1 MARPPSD
8 VTSIKEGIMACP
20 SCSTVAPR
28 PEKRTWTDESKP
40 GPPTKLPQ
48 NGQLHFQVMTGDP
61 QVRILNVKLNMWCF
75 LLAQRCL
82 LAENRRW
89 IWQMQWRK
97 NVNLEKNYWLRVAL
111 GKAQVAALRVKNLIW
126 SSGSR
131 ISELSCVCVTHLHR
145 CKTSIV
151 YIIYMR
157 GVTGVPGGRWPM
169 KTPPRDPCKRTRRTS
184 VVHLGAFKSQLVA
197 TVVLYIYICIHPY
210 LSN

>member
-1 MARPPSD
+1 MIRFLHFIEFAQPMSQPSWCIVPVKGSPLSWLDPP
-8 VTSIKEGIMACP
+8 VTSQASKKESWLVP
-20 SCSTVAPR
+20 PVAPR

-61 QVRILNVKLNMWCF
+61 QVRILNVKLHMWCF

-89 IWQMQWRK
+89 IWQMHWRK

-131 ISELSCVCVTHLHR
+131 ISELSCVCVWHICM
-145 CKTSIV
+145 CKTSLI

-157 GVTGVPGGRWPM
+157 GVTGVPGGSV
-169 KTPPRDPCKRTRRTS
+169 TNEDTS
-184 VVHLGAFKSQLVA
+184 PGPV
-197 TVVLYIYICIHPY
+197 
-210 LSN
+210 